1 MEAATELSFER
12 TVPCS
17 IAHRRAL
24 GEVFVADSAQTGEDE
39 FTLAIQLPRSHC
51 VWFDREVDYH
61 DTLSTA
67 EAARQGAFVV
77 VHRHLGVPVGLPFSL
92 QRFEVAVS
100 DVEAYR
106 DDKRTPLEGLLRFT
120 LTERDMRTDE
130 IGSLAFEGELT
141 IGGVLAMTM
150 AGGITF
156 LPARDYTALRDYQRS
171 RKPIGDAPTPAT
183 ERMESAR
190 VGRRDPR
197 NVVIGAP
204 SPAQGGETRY
214 PLVID
219 RGHPSFFDHDYD
231 HVPGPLMVEAW
242 RQAAL
247 VTATDS
253 GALPSPAAATIG
265 CEMSFRDFAE
275 FEALLEC
282 STVVTEAAPG
292 GRVTVA
298 VAAHQ
303 FGNQIGEGAIALAP
317 YPG

>member
-1 MEAATELSFER
+1 
-12 TVPCS
+12 VPCS

-39 FTLAIQLPRSHC
+39 FLLAIQLPRSHS
-51 VWFDREVDYH
+51 VWFDREPEFH

-92 QRFEVAVS
+92 QKFEVAVT
-100 DVEAYR
+100 DVDAYR
-106 DDKRTPLEGLLRFT
+106 DNQRSPLEGLLRFS

-130 IGSLAFEGELT
+130 LGSLSFVGELT
-141 IGGVLAMTM
+141 IDGTAAMTM

-156 LPARDYTALRDYQRS
+156 LPARDYSALRDYQRS
-171 RKPIGDAPTPAT
+171 RKPIAEAATPAPQ
-183 ERMESAR
+183 RLDPAA

-197 NVVIGAP
+197 NVVIGQP
-204 SPAQGGETRY
+204 TGSDEGETRY
-214 PLVID
+214 PLVVD
-219 RGHPSFFDHDYD
+219 RSHPSFFDHDYD

-247 VTATDS
+247 VTATES
-253 GALPSPAAATIG
+253 RALPSPVVATVG
-265 CEMSFRDFAE
+265 CAMSFSDFAE
-275 FEALLEC
+275 FEAVVEV
-282 STVVTEAAPG
+282 STSVSETTDD
-292 GRVTVA
+292 GRVSVA

-303 FGNQIGEGAIALAP
+303 FGNQLGEGGIVLAP

>member
-1 MEAATELSFER
+1 MEAATELSFEQ

-24 GEVFVADSAQTGEDE
+24 GEVFVADSAQTGDDE

-51 VWFDREVDYH
+51 VWFDRDVDFH
-61 DTLSTA
+61 DTMSTA

-92 QRFEVAVS
+92 QKFEVAVT
-100 DVEAYR
+100 DVAAYR

-130 IGSLAFEGELT
+130 IGSLTFEGELT
-141 IGGVLAMTM
+141 IRGTAAMTM
-150 AGGITF
+150 TGGITF
-156 LPARDYTALRDYQRS
+156 LPARDYQALRDYQRS
-171 RKPIGDAPTPAT
+171 RKPIGDAPAPAPA
-183 ERMESAR
+183 RLDPAR

-197 NVVIGAP
+197 NVVVGE
-204 SPAQGGETRY
+204 PAAGPDGETRY
-214 PLVID
+214 PLVVD
-219 RGHPSFFDHDYD
+219 RSHPSFFDHDYD

-247 VTATDS
+247 VTATDT
-253 GALPSPAAATIG
+253 GALPSPAVATTG
-265 CEMSFRDFAE
+265 CAMSFTDFAE
-275 FEALLEC
+275 FEAVVEC
-282 STVVTEAAPG
+282 STVVTDTAADG
-292 GRVTVA
+292 SVSIA

-303 FGNQIGEGAIALAP
+303 FGNRIGEGAIALAP
-317 YPG
+317 YPA